1 MKTCAACKELKPEDQ
16 YGARVCHSS
25 GRNPRCKPCVRASNK
40 RAHEK
45 YRSARRAAQKA
56 WYEST
61 GRYEA
66 EKERYEA
73 NRKQWRANN
82 LERENQKTS
91 EWRKANPGKVTAYSA
106 ARRATERRATLPTV
120 SREALIA
127 IYERSEHLSQ
137 LTGVRHHVDHIV
149 PLRGKTVCGL
159 HVPWNLQC
167 IPARDNL
174 AKSNTY

>member
-16 YGARVCHSS
+16 YGARACHSS
-25 GRNPRCKPCVRASNK
+25 GRNPRCKPCVQASNK

-45 YRSARRAAQKA
+45 YRPARRAAQKV
-56 WYEST
+56 WYESS

-66 EKERYEA
+66 EKDRYEA
-73 NRKQWRANN
+73 NRRRWRALNR
-82 LERENQKTS
+82 EREAETAKL
-91 EWRKANPGKVTAYSA
+91 WRALNPGKPTAYSA
-106 ARRATERRATLPTV
+106 ARKASERRATLPNV
-120 SREALIA
+120 SREALVA
-127 IYERSEHLSQ
+127 FYERSEHLTQ

-159 HVPWNLQC
+159 HVPWNLQV